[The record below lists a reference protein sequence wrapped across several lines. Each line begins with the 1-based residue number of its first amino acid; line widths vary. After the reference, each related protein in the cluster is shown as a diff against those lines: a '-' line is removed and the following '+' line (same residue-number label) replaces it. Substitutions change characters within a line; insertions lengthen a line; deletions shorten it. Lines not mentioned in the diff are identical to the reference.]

1 MWRIESILR
10 KIAVH
15 WQFHGEDTM
24 RAFDRIITV
33 AAVLLSFAGM
43 ARAAEI
49 RVLSVGAVQN
59 AVRSLADGFARE
71 SGHQVSFTIASPAVV
86 MQKIKDGETFD
97 AVIVSE
103 PAMDQLDREG
113 IVNPESRVRLA
124 NTGVGVAVR
133 EGTPLPDLSTPE
145 AFKQAL
151 LAAKSIVYGD
161 PTLPNQSGEKAE
173 RILLKAGL
181 LETLKPKTQVVPGQ
195 AASQALIAKGE
206 VELGLYNISEIPEGK
221 GLKLAGPV
229 PAPLQITT
237 TYEGALLSDGSVPEA
252 ATAFIR
258 FLAEPD
264 ARAKWIAAKLEPLL
278 DH

>member
-1 MWRIESILR
+1 
-10 KIAVH
+10 
-15 WQFHGEDTM
+15 M
-24 RAFDRIITV
+24 RAFGRAAAI
-33 AAVLLSFAGM
+33 AAVLVSVAGM
-43 ARAAEI
+43 AAAAEV
-49 RVLSVGAVQN
+49 RVLGVDAVEQ
-59 AVRSLADGFARE
+59 AVRGLAADFAKE
-71 SGHQVSFTIASPAVV
+71 TGHQVVFTIASPDVV
-86 MQKIKDGETFD
+86 MKKIAANETHD

-124 NTGVGVAVR
+124 NTGMGVAVR
-133 EGTPLPDLSTPE
+133 EGSPLPNLSTPE
-145 AFKQAL
+145 AFRQAL

-181 LETLKPKTQVVPGQ
+181 LETLKPKTQMVPGR

-221 GLKLAGPV
+221 GLKLAGAV

-252 ATAFIR
+252 ATAFVR

-264 ARAKWIAAKLEPLL
+264 ARATWIAAKLEPLL

>member
-1 MWRIESILR
+1 
-10 KIAVH
+10 
-15 WQFHGEDTM
+15 M
-24 RAFDRIITV
+24 RALSRIVTV
-33 AAVLLSFAGM
+33 AAVLLSLAGM

-59 AVRSLADGFARE
+59 AVMVLADAFAKE
-71 SGHQVSFTIASPAVV
+71 SGHQVSFTIGSPAVV
-86 MQKIKDGETFD
+86 MQKIKDNETFD

-103 PAMDQLDREG
+103 PAMDQLDKEG
-113 IVNPESRVRLA
+113 TVNPESRVRLA
-124 NTGVGVAVR
+124 NTGMGVAVR
-133 EGTPLPDLSTPE
+133 DGAPVPDLTTPE

-161 PTLPNQSGEKAE
+161 PALPNQSGEKAE
-173 RILLKAGL
+173 RILLKAGV
-181 LETLKPKTQVVPGQ
+181 LETLKPKLQVVPGQ
-195 AASQALIAKGE
+195 AASQAMIAKGE
-206 VELGLYNISEIPEGK
+206 IELGLYNVSEIPDGK
-221 GLKLAGPV
+221 GVKLAGAV
-229 PAPLQITT
+229 PAPLQIST
-237 TYEGALLSDGSVPEA
+237 TYEGALLSDGSVPQA